1 MNFNDVNNQFIKRY
15 PNIFKY
21 NYAKNALGFQL
32 RLILI
37 NEEEIVDANMLTIK
51 KRLFKTNRVINLLFN
66 FSLKIISKFHNK
78 HIIFIRANCFS
89 RQSFI
94 KIKEKLELLGFQIFG
109 SGQRI
114 NDKKSF
120 LYYFINFTWIYDFLE
135 RTSSTY
141 QLISVYRCYSSKALD
156 KLLDNN
162 VFLNE
167 FDKSIKIDIKRV
179 SNVLKIL
186 KIRSI
191 LLNTDQTIFSYIFVK
206 AAKENKLP
214 NSVIAHGNFR
224 SQHLVGVL
232 PIHVDKIFVW
242 TKNIEEIINNITS
255 SNVAEHVDGIKNNII
270 LKNKF
275 IRNKIIFA
283 ASPINLYATRNYI
296 SEYLSILSR
305 LSKICIN
312 YDLIFCPHPQ
322 DCNLKKYEIIRIGF
336 KWSNRNIYKEAKDA
350 KLIIGSHTSF
360 LYEAENSGFPVI
372 QLKDICFNEKTT
384 SKNNQRL
391 MDINYLEKVGI
402 NNIIDEYEPKYINE
416 NNLYNIVNFLS
427 G

>member
-1 MNFNDVNNQFIKRY
+1 MNFNDVNNKFIKMY
-15 PNIFKY
+15 PNIFNY

-37 NEEEIVDANMLTIK
+37 NEEEIVDANMLNIK
-51 KRLFKTNRVINLLFN
+51 KRILKTNKVINFLFN
-66 FSLKIISKFHNK
+66 FSLKIISNFQKK
-78 HIIFIRANCFS
+78 HIIFMRANCFS
-89 RQSFI
+89 WESFI
-94 KIKEKLELLGFQIFG
+94 KIKEDLELLGFQIFG

-120 LYYFINFTWIYDFLE
+120 LYYFISFTWIYDFLE

-141 QLISVYRCYSSKALD
+141 KLISIYKCYSYKALD
-156 KLLDNN
+156 KLLDDNG
-162 VFLNE
+162 FLNE
-167 FDKSIKIDIKRV
+167 FNKSIKIDIKRV

-191 LLNTDQTIFSYIFVK
+191 LLNTDQTIFSYIFVQ

-214 NSVIAHGNFR
+214 NAVIAHGNFR

-232 PIHVDKIFVW
+232 PIYVEKIFVW
-242 TKNIEEIINNITS
+242 TKNIEENINNTTR
-255 SNVAEHVDGIKNNII
+255 SNVAKHVDGIKNNII

-275 IRNKIIFA
+275 SKNKIIFA
-283 ASPINLYATRNYI
+283 ASPINLYANRNYI
-296 SEYLSILSR
+296 SEYLSILNR

-322 DCNLKKYEIIRIGF
+322 DSNLIKYEVISIGF
-336 KWSNRNIYKEAKDA
+336 KWSKRNIYTEAKDA
-350 KLIIGSHTSF
+350 RLIIGSHSSF
-360 LYEAENSGFPVI
+360 LYEAEKSGFPVI
-372 QLKDICFNEKTT
+372 QIKDICFNEKTT
-384 SKNNQRL
+384 SKNNKKL
-391 MDINYLEKVGI
+391 MDMNYLEKVGI
-402 NNIIDEYEPKYINE
+402 NNIIKKYELKCIKK
-416 NNLYNIVNFLS
+416 NNLHNIVNFLS